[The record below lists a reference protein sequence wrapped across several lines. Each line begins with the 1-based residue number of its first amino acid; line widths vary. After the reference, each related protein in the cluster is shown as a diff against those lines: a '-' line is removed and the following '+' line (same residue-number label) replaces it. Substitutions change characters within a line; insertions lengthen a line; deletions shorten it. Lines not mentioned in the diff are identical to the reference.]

1 LKPNFLLTKI
11 KFTAPK
17 IQFKPGRADPKPAK
31 VDRNCNTIGDFKI
44 STVHYWLLTLLNQ
57 LWLVTEFCGYFWI
70 GNGSIVFLKSTS
82 TCLKS
87 TFD

>member
-31 VDRNCNTIGDFKI
+31 VDRNCNTIGD
-44 STVHYWLLTLLNQ
+44 SR
-57 LWLVTEFCGYFWI
+57 
-70 GNGSIVFLKSTS
+70 
-82 TCLKS
+82 
-87 TFD
+87 